1 MDLGL
6 SPPDRKPMRHNHD
19 IINPGKKSREL
30 LEYYSGNCSE
40 LLDKIA
46 TLLEGL
52 LEMPAKISM

>member
-30 LEYYSGNCSE
+30 LEYYFGNYSE

-46 TLLEGL
+46 TLEGL
-52 LEMPAKISM
+52 LETPAKISM

>member
-6 SPPDRKPMRHNHD
+6 SPPDCKLMRHNHD

-40 LLDKIA
+40 LFRIVGQDCYFRRTTRNA
-46 TLLEGL
+46 
-52 LEMPAKISM
+52 S